1 MGSAFKSKK
10 AKPAK
15 AYAPAQFQ
23 PYSYTSQ
30 VGTTTG
36 TPSGSGFNVGSTI
49 DPQLASIS
57 QSALGSTQPFL
68 DQYFQQ
74 AGQEVPMFSYGDTGE
89 QRARDIFAE
98 QSALLQPQ
106 FAQQRQQLKSDL
118 FGSGRMGLML
128 AGETT
133 GAGGGYVQ
141 PDAFGLARA
150 QSMSLADLS
159 GQSRERAMLEQQQ
172 GYEQALGGYEA
183 NILARQQQLTNYL
196 GGVQAGLGTYGTI
209 GEMEA
214 ALVNQ
219 GLSIEQARS
228 ASQSASAS
236 GGAALAQAGT
246 QAKGSLFGDLLTQA
260 ASGAASA
267 ATTYALTTS
276 DRNLK
281 TNIRKV
287 GELASGLNTYFWD
300 WTEEAKQFVGNQ
312 NTFGVIAQE
321 AQLLFPEAV
330 MMHPDGYLQ
339 VDYSRIA

>member
-1 MGSAFKSKK
+1 MGNPFKGTK

-36 TPSGSGFNVGSTI
+36 T
-49 DPQLASIS
+49 QLASIG
-57 QSALGSTQPFL
+57 QSALSSTQPFL

-183 NILARQQQLTNYL
+183 NTLARQQQLTNYL

-246 QAKGSLFGDLLTQA
+246 PAKNSLFSDLLVQA

-267 ATTYALTTS
+267 ATTVAMTS

-321 AQLLFPEAV
+321 AQLIIRGL
-330 MMHPDGYLQ
+330 HNG
-339 VDYSRIA
+339 

>member
-10 AKPAK
+10 AKPA
-15 AYAPAQFQ
+15 APYAPAQFQ

-49 DPQLASIS
+49 DPQLASIG

-183 NILARQQQLTNYL
+183 NTLARQQQLANYL

-246 QAKGSLFGDLLTQA
+246 PAKGSLFGDLLTAA

-267 ATTYALTTS
+267 AVTKS
-276 DRNLK
+276 DRRLK

>member
-1 MGSAFKSKK
+1 MGNPFKGTK

-49 DPQLASIS
+49 DPQLASIG

-159 GQSRERAMLEQQQ
+159 GQARERAMGEQQQ
-172 GYEQALGGYEA
+172 AFEQAAQGYDINRIA
-183 NILARQQQLTNYL
+183 SD
-196 GGVQAGLGTYGTI
+196 
-209 GEMEA
+209 
-214 ALVNQ
+214 Q
-219 GLSIEQARS
+219 GLSRLLSGFTGAFGAYGSVADLESNLANQGFSFEQGRS
-228 ASQSASAS
+228 AAQQGSAQA
-236 GGAALAQAGT
+236 GAALAQAGT
-246 QAKGSLFGDLLTQA
+246 PAKNSFFSDLVMESAKAYAGSK
-260 ASGAASA
+260 
-267 ATTYALTTS
+267 S
-276 DRNLK
+276 DKKLK

-287 GELASGLNTYFWD
+287 GQLASGLNTYFWD
-300 WTEEAKQFVGNQ
+300 WTEEAKKLVGNQ
-312 NTFGVIAQE
+312 MTFGVMAQE
-321 AQLLFPEAV
+321 AIEVFPEAV
-330 MMHPDGYLQ
+330 SMHQDGYLQ
-339 VDYSRIA
+339 VDYARIG

>member
-10 AKPAK
+10 AKPA
-15 AYAPAQFQ
+15 APYAPAQFQ

-36 TPSGSGFNVGSTI
+36 TPSGSAFNVGSTI
-49 DPQLASIS
+49 DPQLASIG

-159 GQSRERAMLEQQQ
+159 GEARQRAMLEQQQ

-183 NILARQQQLTNYL
+183 NTLARQQQLTNYL

-228 ASQSASAS
+228 ASQAASA
-236 GGAALAQAGT
+236 GAGAQLAQAGT

-267 ATTYALTTS
+267 ATTYALTS

>member
-1 MGSAFKSKK
+1 MQGVK
-10 AKPAK
+10 
-15 AYAPAQFQ
+15 FQ
-23 PYSYTSQ
+23 PYSYTSS
-30 VGTTTG
+30 VGNTTG
-36 TPSGSGFNVGSTI
+36 TSSGDAFNVSSSI
-49 DPQLASIS
+49 DPQL
-57 QSALGSTQPFL
+57 QALQQGAIGYAQPFL
-68 DQYFQQ
+68 TQYLEGSKEGIPQ
-74 AGQEVPMFSYGDTGE
+74 FSFGETGE

-98 QSALLQPQ
+98 QSALLEPK

-159 GQSRERAMLEQQQ
+159 GQARERAMGEQQQ
-172 GYEQALGGYEA
+172 AFEQAAQGYDINRIA
-183 NILARQQQLTNYL
+183 SDQ
-196 GGVQAGLGTYGTI
+196 GLSRLLSGFTGAFGAYGSVADL
-209 GEMEA
+209 ESN
-214 ALVNQ
+214 LVNQ

-228 ASQSASAS
+228 AAQQGSAQA
-236 GGAALAQAGT
+236 GAALAQAGT
-246 QAKGSLFGDLLTQA
+246 PAKNSFFSDLVMESAKAYASAKGG
-260 ASGAASA
+260 
-267 ATTYALTTS
+267 S
-276 DRNLK
+276 DKKLK

-339 VDYSRIA
+339 VDYARIK